1 MELLNGFASV
11 VLSPLFNF
19 VARQL
24 TYPFKAGD
32 NVRELERATGR
43 LLNKK
48 DDVKEKMDISERN
61 GQRQTHQL
69 QGWLNEVETTKTQ
82 VDAILEKYTQRG
94 HCFNR
99 FSPNCCS
106 NYTISKAA
114 AKKLLDVQRLLD
126 YETKEEVAITP
137 VPPPVQEVFI
147 PTTSTSSP
155 FANSNIEEALY
166 YIRTDQVVGMIGI
179 WGMGGV
185 GKTHLLRQINNS
197 FIGDSAFN
205 HVILVSGSQSCTTKK
220 LQKEI
225 AKKLK
230 LPLDEDAS
238 AQASIVFNFL
248 SKRSFLLLLD
258 DLWGRIDLQEVGIPF
273 PLGVVG
279 GFKRKVVLTTRS
291 TNVCGQMEVRKKIK
305 VECLNDR
312 DAWSLFL
319 EKVGEETI
327 NSHPSIQSLAK
338 DVVNE
343 LEGLPLAI
351 ITIGRAMYE
360 KKDPREW
367 KYAIDLLKKSR
378 LDQIEK
384 QSSEDLEK
392 GIFYTLKFS
401 YNSLKSNTLRECFLS
416 CSMWPEDY
424 SIRKDALIKC
434 WMGLGLIEEFDSM
447 SEAYN
452 IGHTLIGNLIG
463 ACLLEPAN
471 HLDRSVRMHDVL
483 RDMALW
489 ITRDNG
495 KNKNKWIV
503 LRGEIP
509 RAKHM
514 WHEAERITLMD
525 SEIQQ
530 LPPIATAPC
539 SSRLTTLML
548 SCNLELRALGDIG
561 ALVALTYL
569 DLSCCGFVHFP
580 KEICVL
586 VQLQYL
592 NLANNKISSLPEEL
606 GSLVNLN
613 LLILRNTRIRTIHQ
627 GVIAK
632 LKYLQVLDLCEVWGT
647 EGGNLTYLPLLLFEE
662 LECLNDL
669 KGLGIRIEDTSQ
681 LNRLIMLPN
690 VSVRWLGI
698 SKLEKSTSF
707 SLSTTFLG
715 DDQIQMNLAYLR
727 LFDSHV
733 TQVVIEGD
741 HQSHTWH
748 LQALETL
755 QFDNM
760 DSLKE
765 IIWEGVVP
773 GVLFQALRILSVH
786 GCGMLNDIS
795 WILHLPNLREL
806 WISSCT
812 SMRQLITHGADNHG
826 ENFADIVDTFS
837 CFHII
842 FLEDLPEL
850 VSIWHSTLALPALN
864 TICIQDCPKLKKLP
878 FLPGNIPSKL
888 QSIQASKLW
897 WESLEWEDSTVKT
910 SLQPLYMENL
920 SGGVIIEI

>member
-1 MELLNGFASV
+1 
-11 VLSPLFNF
+11 
-19 VARQL
+19 
-24 TYPFKAGD
+24 
-32 NVRELERATGR
+32 
-43 LLNKK
+43 
-48 DDVKEKMDISERN
+48 MDISERN

-106 NYTISKAA
+106 NYSISKAA

-166 YIRTDQVVGMIGI
+166 YIRADQVVGMIGI

-238 AQASIVFNFL
+238 AQASIVFNF
-248 SKRSFLLLLD
+248 LLLD

-392 GIFYTLKFS
+392 G
-401 YNSLKSNTLRECFLS
+401 
-416 CSMWPEDY
+416 
-424 SIRKDALIKC
+424 
-434 WMGLGLIEEFDSM
+434 LIEEFDSM

-452 IGHTLIGNLIG
+452 IGHTLIGNLVG

-503 LRGEIP
+503 LRGETP

-514 WHEAERITLMD
+514 WHEAERITLME

-548 SCNLELRALGDIG
+548 SCNLELRELGDNFG
-561 ALVALTYL
+561 ALVSLTYL
-569 DLSCCGFVHFP
+569 DLSWCGFVHFP

-606 GSLVNLN
+606 GSLVNLK
-613 LLILRNTRIRTIHQ
+613 LLILRNTRVRTIPQ

-662 LECLNDL
+662 LECLSDL
-669 KGLGIRIEDTSQ
+669 KGLGICIEDTSQ

-850 VSIWHSTLALPALN
+850 VSIWHSTFALPALN

-888 QSIQASKLW
+888 QSIQASKSW
-897 WESLEWEDSTVKT
+897 WESLEWEDSTIKT